1 MDCLK
6 VRKQQSQLSKQPKEK
21 KKREIISTFTRFFV
35 VVLQCL
41 LYSSLYSHIF
51 RFEHREVLTIWAT
64 SFVGLQLTFSCIGA
78 ALVFAIFF
86 ALIPRG
92 AHFMSAGF
100 VGLQLCYYVFL
111 LIYSASRYVLSDMDE
126 TSISITVAL
135 FMAFVVTLLSG
146 R

>member
-1 MDCLK
+1 
-6 VRKQQSQLSKQPKEK
+6 
-21 KKREIISTFTRFFV
+21 
-35 VVLQCL
+35 
-41 LYSSLYSHIF
+41 
-51 RFEHREVLTIWAT
+51 
-64 SFVGLQLTFSCIGA
+64 
-78 ALVFAIFF
+78 
-86 ALIPRG
+86 
-92 AHFMSAGF
+92 MSAGF